1 MRLHP
6 FAALSAV
13 AVTALLLTGCGSS
26 DTAAPTPTGSAAADL
41 CDAAAKPGEA
51 SDSVEVDG
59 TVGSPSTATFS
70 TPLEPKELQVTVLD
84 EGDGPAVEAGE
95 FVSYAMT
102 AYSAEDGKE
111 LATIGYEPGQFL
123 PSQLSPDTVLGQ
135 VFGCGHVGKRV
146 VAAFPASDTAQ
157 AEVYVLDLLGTVP
170 TAAWGEPQAAP
181 AGFPKVELAEN
192 GAPKITIPEGEEPPT
207 QTEVATIKK
216 GDGYTVQ
223 KGDYALIQYAGV
235 RWSNGETFDSTWD
248 KGSPIA
254 YPTTNYVEGFQKALE
269 GQTVGSQVL
278 VVIPPAEGY
287 GEGKIN
293 EADLKG
299 ETIVFVVD
307 ILGAQTPAAAPAQ

>member
-1 MRLHP
+1 MRLRP

-41 CDAAAKPGEA
+41 CDAAAKSGEA
-51 SDSVEVDG
+51 SDSVKVDG
-59 TVGSPSTATFS
+59 AVGSPSTATFS

-84 EGDGPAVEAGE
+84 EGDGPAVKAGE

-135 VFGCGHVGKRV
+135 VFGCGNVGKRV

-207 QTEVATIKK
+207 QSEVATIKK

-223 KGDYALIQYAGV
+223 KGDYALIQYTGV

-254 YPTTNYVEGFQKALE
+254 YPTTNYVQGFQKALE

-287 GEGKIN
+287 GEGKVN

>member
-1 MRLHP
+1 MRLRP

-181 AGFPKVELAEN
+181 AGFPTVELAEN

-223 KGDYALIQYAGV
+223 KGDYALIQYTGV

-254 YPTTNYVEGFQKALE
+254 YPTTNYVQGFQKALE

-307 ILGAQTPAAAPAQ
+307 ILGAQTPAAASAQ